1 MLIVFT
7 VLSCGQCG
15 QGTGSEPGG
24 HTRSPGGRY
33 MVHVFQSDFLNFKF
47 SLSEHRDS
55 GAAAP
60 ALQQSLE
67 QQPLPVAC
75 GLPGVQWHWGPW
87 DGAPACQLRAHTHT
101 VTSTDLL
108 VTREQSSRWRKDGA
122 ARDGSRAPRDG
133 MGWRVLKQGKNKGR
147 RM

>member
-1 MLIVFT
+1 MGRERA
-7 VLSCGQCG
+7 LS
-15 QGTGSEPGG
+15 QGVAHAPREGVTWS
-24 HTRSPGGRY
+24 TCSNRIS
-33 MVHVFQSDFLNFKF
+33 LNFKF
-47 SLSEHRDS
+47 LLSEHRDS

-67 QQPLPVAC
+67 QQPLPVAR

-87 DGAPACQLRAHTHT
+87 DGAPACQVRAHTHT
-101 VTSTDLL
+101 VTSTNLL

-122 ARDGSRAPRDG
+122 ARDGSRAPSDG
-133 MGWRVLKQGKNKGR
+133 MGWRVLKQEENKGR